1 MKRRILLVTLILACA
16 APAEAVDY
24 PTQVTFLVP
33 YTIANY
39 PIAPQGNDGPYYV
52 TCRITRGSSVLGVG
66 IEPLNNPA
74 TAGGVRNAKATAVVV
89 VPLQQ
94 VAHSL
99 DQYSCSF
106 EVVGATGFTKGY
118 KPQTSILQVSGAL
131 P

>member
-1 MKRRILLVTLILACA
+1 M
-16 APAEAVDY
+16 AVDY

-39 PIAPQGNDGPYYV
+39 PVPPQGDDIPYYII
-52 TCRITRGSSVLGVG
+52 CRISRGGSVLGVG
-66 IEPLNNPA
+66 ISPLNNP
-74 TAGGVRNAKATAVVV
+74 TMGGGVRNAKATAVVLV
-89 VPLQQ
+89 QLQQ

-106 EVVGATGFTKGY
+106 EIAGQTGFTKGY
-118 KPQTSILQVSGAL
+118 KPKTSILQASGAL